1 VADLQVGHPGVNLT
15 RLPALPHRGHTLA
28 GDALREKPGG
38 EMQTKVGD
46 NSLALLLRM
55 SGHDVQVAQDGP
67 MALGMAAALRPDI
80 VLLDIGLP
88 GMDGYELARRIRELP
103 ELGGV
108 QLIAV
113 TGRGQEAD
121 RQAAEAAGFHSFI
134 TKPVDPE
141 ELARLLT

>member
-1 VADLQVGHPGVNLT
+1 
-15 RLPALPHRGHTLA
+15 
-28 GDALREKPGG
+28 
-38 EMQTKVGD
+38 
-46 NSLALLLRM
+46 M

-67 MALGMAAALRPDI
+67 MALDMAAAFRPDI

-121 RQAAEAAGFHSFI
+121 RQAAAAAGFHSFI

-141 ELARLLT
+141 ELARLLN